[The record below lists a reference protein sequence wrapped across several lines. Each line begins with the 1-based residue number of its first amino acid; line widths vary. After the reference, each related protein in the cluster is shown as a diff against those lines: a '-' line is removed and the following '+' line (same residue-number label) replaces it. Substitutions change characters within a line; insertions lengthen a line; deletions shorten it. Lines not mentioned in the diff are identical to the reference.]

1 MPGDEV
7 SLKAITRIL
16 LLGTSLGATPL
27 AVVGCTTDPNA
38 APAASAGPT
47 RPVAVAAAPA
57 ANSETVLCQ
66 QALASAD
73 PRQVDRLLRTYPRAR
88 CIPAVLAA
96 MPPQVLRQVSPSALA
111 ALPPETVRRIS
122 PNVQAQLRMPAT
134 EGGPSRPLADEPD
147 RRGQRQPLL
156 TQADPPSAP
165 PGDRARLL
173 AYAAGNSCR
182 TRRAAV

>member
-38 APAASAGPT
+38 APAASST
-47 RPVAVAAAPA
+47 RTVAVAAAPA

-66 QALASAD
+66 QALSSAD

-88 CIPAVLAA
+88 CIPSVLAA

-122 PNVQAQLRMPAT
+122 PSVQAQLRMPTAAARPAPQRT
-134 EGGPSRPLADEPD
+134 PQAERMGEG
-147 RRGQRQPLL
+147 RGSQVLN
-156 TQADPPSAP
+156 QA
-165 PGDRARLL
+165 
-173 AYAAGNSCR
+173 Y
-182 TRRAAV
+182 